1 MWVLWSGRQV
11 YGLMLTLFYPQI
23 SGRRRFNIISP
34 SLEERLG
41 KSTVDQVK
49 QEYQGR
55 FLSEYD
61 PRVKQVK
68 KVLAR
73 LLPYAQSSGLEAMDW
88 EVHVIDSPEQ
98 NAFVAPGYVYTRC
111 WGLDVGAD
119 L

>member
-1 MWVLWSGRQV
+1 
-11 YGLMLTLFYPQI
+11 MLTLGNPQI

-34 SLEERLG
+34 SLEEQLG
-41 KSTVDQVK
+41 KSTVEQVK

-55 FLSEYD
+55 FLPEYD

-73 LLPYAQSSGLEAMDW
+73 LLPYAQSSGLQAMDW

-98 NAFVAPGYVYTRC
+98 NAFVAPGYV
-111 WGLDVGAD
+111 
-119 L
+119 